1 MKQFFFKIFLFVTI
15 LLVSISC
22 GSKTESNGDENNLLS
37 QYIDYE
43 EMAEEPGL
51 DDQSSA
57 TMQEKEAGSTKDNMN
72 EESSYAEETSYT
84 GETISLEGEPQ
95 AEVPKKDASKIIKT
109 AGISYQF
116 ADYENDIVA
125 LKKIIKKHGG
135 FISNESETNS
145 DTEIRNEIVIRVD
158 NVKFDVLVSEIM
170 TLSAATDYKNIS
182 AQDITEEY
190 VDLQTRLKTK
200 KKVEARYEAILLKAN
215 TIYDILQVEEELAY
229 IREEIESVEG
239 KLRYYDDRVSYS
251 TISLSVYETLDYT
264 PKSPSESFGSKLKKA
279 VVTGWR
285 GIIGFFIGLVYI
297 WPFWLILFIGFV
309 LLRRFIRRRKKK
321 RQKLQ

>member
-1 MKQFFFKIFLFVTI
+1 MKQFILKIFLFVTI
-15 LLVSISC
+15 LLFNISC
-22 GSKTESNGDENNLLS
+22 GSRTDSDSKDNSDVLTEYLMTDE
-37 QYIDYE
+37 DMEDAAYE
-43 EMAEEPGL
+43 EAPAGAMQDEKSRTNKEYAI
-51 DDQSSA
+51 DD
-57 TMQEKEAGSTKDNMN
+57 D
-72 EESSYAEETSYT
+72 YT

-109 AGISYQF
+109 ADISYQF
-116 ADYENDIVA
+116 SNYEDDIVA
-125 LKKIIKKHGG
+125 LKKIIKKHSG
-135 FISNESETNS
+135 FISNENETNS
-145 DTEIRNEIVIRVD
+145 DTEIRNEIIIRVD
-158 NVKFDVLVSEIM
+158 NAKFDVLVGEIM

-182 AQDITEEY
+182 AQDVTEDY

-200 KKVEARYEAILLKAN
+200 KKVEERYEAILLKAN
-215 TIYDILQVEEELAY
+215 TIYDILQVEEKLSY
-229 IREEIESVEG
+229 IREEIEAVEG

-285 GIIGFFIGLVYI
+285 GVIGFFIGLVYL

-309 LLRRFIRRRKKK
+309 LLRRSVRRRKKK